1 MTTRHV
7 FWAVSLIVAA
17 FGTVLLVETGR
28 LALGDYEGKLRHGHA
43 CQP

>member
-28 LALGDYEGKLRHGHA
+28 LALALGAVVGTGTDASAL
-43 CQP
+43 